1 MKEKN
6 LAPAVSFVFAPK
18 SFEANE
24 KSQSTLGEVL
34 STLATLKASENQALL
49 GLTRIVLDEA
59 LESNGQSGGFVIN
72 ALLSSK
78 DYAVKS
84 YRSKVS
90 KMLRLAGVKFA
101 DDGKPESFTYPKDC
115 KTLDDV
121 LEHVEKKLAE
131 EAVNYKPE
139 DDKKD
144 KPKAKVNLKSKK
156 GREEFYEFI
165 QPLYKKALKDNN
177 ARLADLINFVALN
190 PVAIDDLRIAMKKDK
205 TAIESKDQIK

>member
-1 MKEKN
+1 M
-6 LAPAVSFVFAPK
+6 
-18 SFEANE
+18 
-24 KSQSTLGEVL
+24 
-34 STLATLKASENQALL
+34 
-49 GLTRIVLDEA
+49 TRIVLDEA